1 MKTLTATLFIL
12 LFLQLQNLY
21 AQTMPYQDN
30 EFGCF
35 TKADADR
42 YVADFHINVKSF
54 GGLEL
59 CDSKVDT
66 KKLLNDIRIVE
77 NGRFTSSP
85 PNNLIKNFV
94 NAEEYYPWLKQQTRG
109 IERGNDVPYATAYN
123 SGGFFTMQDGWAK
136 LSTLGRV
143 GTVVHEARH
152 TEGYQHIICTQG
164 TYQDTRVQGCD
175 RNYNYGGS
183 HAVEM
188 EYYAR
193 VAVQGVNFHPVYK
206 KMARLM
212 AMARSNIFFNTT
224 PLQTREGLVAL
235 SMDQKQSFLFDQ
247 GHWVQRETPDL
258 IGKLKRT
265 SYGAVLFDGLKAL
278 AIEMYEN
285 SGSPDP
291 VTDTYS
297 YYKLLAENSQGVKEF
312 EEFDV
317 GTKRFVVQLTKD
329 NNLAAYDFPNGSWG
343 RGQQVPF
350 DVVKTSTAIP
360 GQATPGFY
368 LVNQAGQ
375 IYAYQPQTQRLVSQV
390 GTWDFDNK
398 EVVSFQK
405 QNLILKKNGQIYVQ
419 NSQSLTPWPEATMSF
434 SDLVTVPLY
443 DSFEVVKQ

>member
-1 MKTLTATLFIL
+1 MKTLTTTLFIL
-12 LFLQLQNLY
+12 LFLQLQNLS
-21 AQTMPYQDN
+21 AETMPYQDS

-35 TKADADR
+35 NKADADR
-42 YVADFHINVKSF
+42 YVTDFHINVKSF

-59 CDSKVDT
+59 CDSKIDT
-66 KKLLNDIRIVE
+66 KKLLNDMRIVE
-77 NGRFTSSP
+77 NGRFTSSQ

-94 NAEEYYPWLKQQTRG
+94 NPDQYYPWLKQQTRG

-152 TEGYQHIICTQG
+152 TEGYQHIVCTQG
-164 TYQDTRVQGCD
+164 TYQDTRVLGCD
-175 RNYNYGGS
+175 RNYSYGGS

-235 SMDQKQSFLFDQ
+235 SMDQKKSYLYDQ
-247 GHWVQRETPDL
+247 GRWVEREMPDL

-265 SYGAVLFDGLKAL
+265 SYGAVLFDGLKAW

-285 SGSPDP
+285 SGSTEP
-291 VTDTYS
+291 VVDTYS
-297 YYKLLAENSQGVKEF
+297 YYKLLAENTQGVKGF
-312 EEFDV
+312 EEFDA
-317 GTKRFVVQLTKD
+317 GSKRFVVQLTKD
-329 NNLAAYDFPNGSWG
+329 NTLAAYDFPNGTWG

-350 DVVKTSTAIP
+350 EVVKTSTAIP
-360 GQATPGFY
+360 GQVQAGFY
-368 LVNQAGQ
+368 VINQAGQ
-375 IYAYQPQTQRLVSQV
+375 IYSYQPQTQRLVSQI
-390 GTWDFDNK
+390 GTWDFENK
-398 EVVSFQK
+398 EVVSFQN
-405 QNLILKKNGQIYVQ
+405 QNLILKTNGQIYVQ
-419 NSQSLTPWPEATMSF
+419 SSQSLMPWPESTMSF